1 MRLERF
7 DHPHTPSTCRPA
19 TIQWPPADAPDQ
31 RAPPRCVDL
40 VPSPLLSTSRSHS
53 KLGTPIVRNDTTT
66 LDDSQRGL
74 DDSDSTR
81 EGVGTRA
88 TVSNAYQARN
98 DDEEGD
104 LYEGCTFAQHTGE
117 CAEGLWDSAMNDDAN
132 GSAAIRPSIPLAN
145 ENDENGPPVDVQ
157 CLRVAS
163 RRISGSLGG
172 HWARASLP
180 VQNSFPT
187 S

>member
-1 MRLERF
+1 MTRRRWTTHSVAWTTAIRLARALGREQLSATR
-7 DHPHTPSTCRPA
+7 TRP
-19 TIQWPPADAPDQ
+19 
-31 RAPPRCVDL
+31 
-40 VPSPLLSTSRSHS
+40 
-53 KLGTPIVRNDTTT
+53 GMTT
-66 LDDSQRGL
+66 RK
-74 DDSDSTR
+74 
-81 EGVGTRA
+81 EICMKV
-88 TVSNAYQARN
+88 VS
-98 DDEEGD
+98 
-104 LYEGCTFAQHTGE
+104 TFAQHTGE